1 MVGNK
6 DHPNG
11 SVRVKLANEDTP
23 TLALDPKDES
33 EGGRSGLGTETP
45 PRGKCS
51 TCLGKLST
59 AIVAGLENAFYRLGK
74 LVARNPWKFMLA
86 CLVTCSVAGAGL
98 MLWHEETEYVK
109 IYDLYIR
116 RVLSVELTAFWNCGH
131 TTKQLYEVFP
141 TEIYYEPP
149 LYRNELNIDK
159 ILGDISRDNSSNIV
173 AARATFDDEAMGAL
187 SSDVNLLSIGFSLVF
202 IYLSFSIGKYSWV
215 EQKIW
220 LAFSGLLSIGLAI
233 IFTYGIGFATGIMFG
248 PIHQILPFMLLGIG
262 VDDMFVIMESLRQ
275 LSPQER
281 SLPVEERVG
290 LMLKHAGV
298 SITVTSV
305 TDIVAF
311 AIGGSTVI
319 PSLSTFCLYAAIG
332 VFALY
337 ILQTTYFV
345 ACVTLDERRID
356 SRRNAC
362 IICYKHPPDYK
373 EWKHYN
379 YSLQHEFMRRFWG
392 PLLTKKPM
400 KVFVIAV
407 AIGLSALNIWSFIQ
421 LKHDFDPS
429 MYLPSD
435 SYSQRYVKADRKF
448 FPDDGAFVQMYCD
461 EMNYEDNLDN
471 LRTLYEKVK
480 STPTVQS
487 STVDFWL
494 ASFLQWQ
501 NTSAS
506 MSFVPT
512 MTDSSAIKN
521 GSMAGN
527 LDGSNTN
534 ISLGGKDTDALKA
547 QYAVQMGNDSKSPLT
562 DTSFGQNFLSKLLYF
577 MTTNNGRVY
586 WRYLKFDNMK
596 QPTRIMVLKLEL
608 YRNLALA
615 AVCVFVVT
623 LILIANFWASILV
636 FVCVVFTVVD
646 VAGTMQFWDISI
658 DTASSVLLILCFGLA
673 VDYSAHVGHTFMTHT
688 GSRNERTKKTL
699 VHIGPAVFSGGF
711 STFLAFL
718 LLVNSISYGFTLFF
732 RIFTTVVIF
741 GLFHGLVFL
750 PVILSILGPDP
761 YDTNFLSPLDT
772 DPTNKE
778 LNVDYELYVHRTN
791 DDKLIHWTE
800 MQPLKQNGNANGDI
814 FNSDFPPIQNG
825 DLCNTV
831 GHVPYEESNNVNG
844 HHQNP
849 RVISS

>member
-11 SVRVKLANEDTP
+11 SVRVKLANGDTP
-23 TLALDPKDES
+23 TLSLDPKDES

-109 IYDLYIR
+109 VWLPRGSRMYDEHQWVVQNFPESIRYEAVIIEDENVLSPRSINAIYDLYIR

-173 AARATFDDEAMGAL
+173 AARATSIFDDEAMGAL

-494 ASFLQWQ
+494 A
-501 NTSAS
+501 N
-506 MSFVPT
+506 
-512 MTDSSAIKN
+512 
-521 GSMAGN
+521 
-527 LDGSNTN
+527 
-534 ISLGGKDTDALKA
+534 
-547 QYAVQMGNDSKSPLT
+547 
-562 DTSFGQNFLSKLLYF
+562 TSFGQNFLSKLLYF

-791 DDKLIHWTE
+791 DEKLIHLTE

-831 GHVPYEESNNVNG
+831 GHVPYDESNNVNG